1 VTRIKKQWLKA
12 APWEAVLAL
21 NKALCQAQKFEP
33 LNNAKGYEAARRLW
47 EKSVETT
54 LSLQETL
61 EVCNKCHGLG
71 PFTFNNGNTFAAI
84 GRTLIDECLKA
95 APPVE
100 AQIIRT
106 TVCHYIV
113 GLIGRKELQQ
123 VLRHFEPLLDS
134 SPPAPRAEPESPR
147 LAPLTQEQRAPA

>member
-1 VTRIKKQWLKA
+1 MTRTKKQWLKA
-12 APWEAVLAL
+12 APWEAVLEL
-21 NKALCQAQKFEP
+21 NKALCQAQQFEP
-33 LNNAKGYEAARRLW
+33 LNNEKSCEAARRLW
-47 EKSVETT
+47 QKSVEAS

-84 GRTLIDECLKA
+84 GRTLIDECLKT

-134 SPPAPRAEPESPR
+134 SPPAPRPQPESPR
-147 LAPLTQEQRAPA
+147 RTTLTQEQSAPA